1 MAGRGSRGVSTTL
14 MLVAVVAV
22 AGFLVWLHWRSRA
35 APESVE
41 PVTQQEQVEADRIS
55 ADELLADL
63 EAAIGSPGLLD
74 SVPVNQRLGQAAFA
88 VQLNGDRYPVLMTT
102 ELLQRQTQVYGG
114 DLVSVRGQIYPL
126 NDSIRNAWVDQGL
139 VEEQNRAD
147 LPGTPSFL
155 LADSVG
161 IH

>member
-102 ELLQRQTQVYGG
+102 ELLQRQMQVYGG
-114 DLVSVRGQIYPL
+114 DLISVRGQIYPL

-155 LADSVG
+155 LADSVA